1 MATDIQAP
9 EDVRLLPLPE
19 VVGIQ
24 REAPDIP
31 SPSPGMIFVA
41 TEGELGYNVPLQFDE
56 YINTYGGYEFIG
68 LPITHASRL
77 DSKSLEQCY
86 LNLCLQG
93 ELTVDG
99 LLDVSPV
106 PLGYDYHQKFFEP
119 GGVST
124 VVDDITIHTWESKP
138 LVAPQ
143 EEQELGVIVLSGG
156 QPAEGVAIE
165 LIVQQPGEERIYPL
179 PPTDENGETR
189 LRLDPINA
197 GSGTLVPYTAC
208 ARMRNQQKFCVLDS
222 FVIWDMGTVEITP
235 ALPAYKTSYL
245 PFVMRNLHLYMPAFF
260 NRYLSYMPFIG
271 NER

>member
-1 MATDIQAP
+1 
-9 EDVRLLPLPE
+9 
-19 VVGIQ
+19 
-24 REAPDIP
+24 
-31 SPSPGMIFVA
+31 
-41 TEGELGYNVPLQFDE
+41 
-56 YINTYGGYEFIG
+56 
-68 LPITHASRL
+68 
-77 DSKSLEQCY
+77 
-86 LNLCLQG
+86 
-93 ELTVDG
+93 
-99 LLDVSPV
+99 
-106 PLGYDYHQKFFEP
+106 
-119 GGVST
+119 
-124 VVDDITIHTWESKP
+124 
-138 LVAPQ
+138 
-143 EEQELGVIVLSGG
+143 
-156 QPAEGVAIE
+156 VAIE

-260 NRYLSYMPFIG
+260 NRYFSYMPFIG